1 MAITHK
7 RGDTFE
13 VIVNFTLNGQPQD
26 LNGWQLRSQI
36 RAANKALLKELD
48 IVVIDEAAGVF
59 SLNCPASETVNWTP
73 APYQCDIEFIDPSGF
88 VVSSD
93 TFAVNVIRDV
103 TREFTP

>member
-1 MAITHK
+1 MAIIHK

-13 VIVNFTLNGQPQD
+13 VVVNFTLNGQAQN
-26 LNGWQLRSQI
+26 LFGWQVRAQI

-48 IVVIDEAAGVF
+48 VVIVDEPNGVF
-59 SLNCPASETVNWTP
+59 TLNCPANETENWTP
-73 APYQCDIEFIDPSGF
+73 APYQCDIEFIDPFDF
-88 VVSSD
+88 VISSD